1 MIAIV
6 VVALVAIALIAV
18 GYALI
23 LRSEYNQLRGKHDA
37 RLGQ

>member
-1 MIAIV
+1 MAMV

-23 LRSEYNQLRGKHDA
+23 LRSKYNQLRGKHDA

>member
-1 MIAIV
+1 MAMV
-6 VVALVAIALIAV
+6 VVALVVIALIAV

-37 RLGQ
+37 QLGR